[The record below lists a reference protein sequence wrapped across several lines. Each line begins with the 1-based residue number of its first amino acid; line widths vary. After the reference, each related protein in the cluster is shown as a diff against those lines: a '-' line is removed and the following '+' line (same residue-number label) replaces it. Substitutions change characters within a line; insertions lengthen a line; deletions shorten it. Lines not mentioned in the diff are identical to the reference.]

1 MIAFPIRRKHHEAVS
16 HEMSQL
22 VVLQQFIARAVE
34 VVLVGFIALAL
45 GNPPNSFDALF
56 DEVRKS
62 QVEFD

>member
-1 MIAFPIRRKHHEAVS
+1 
-16 HEMSQL
+16 MSQL